1 MSKSLAII
9 TWVTYRNFGTFL
21 QAFAL
26 QQYLCEKGF
35 DCKILNDSSYI
46 INYKPNWRYK
56 LKKLTLKLV
65 QKDFRVF
72 EKSCTKSHS
81 LFNSFK
87 HNMLHVD
94 YDRCLSSLD
103 SKYDIYICG
112 SDQIWNP
119 FFLDNPN
126 SDFFYASFT
135 KKKKIAYAP
144 SIGVSKV
151 PQQYEAKLKE
161 LTKCFDYLSA
171 REQQGIDALYE
182 LTGKD
187 VSRVVDP
194 TLLLDANEWNRLLP
208 TESSCHKKYILAYF
222 LTPNKVFINL
232 AIEYAQ
238 RKNMRLK
245 IFFTDKSYYSYNCD
259 LITAGPIE
267 FLYYVKHAEYLFTD
281 SFHGS
286 IFASIFHTQFFTFK
300 RFKQIAES
308 QNSRVE
314 NLLTMMGIGD
324 RLIDEKAC
332 DNIYKLT
339 DIDFK
344 QLSNN
349 IAPYL
354 EKSKQYLLNAL
365 Q

>member
-46 INYKPNWRYK
+46 INYKPNWKHK
-56 LKKLTLKLV
+56 LKKLFLKLV
-65 QKDFRVF
+65 QKDFREF

-81 LFNSFK
+81 LFNKFK
-87 HNMLHVD
+87 QIMLHID
-94 YDRCLSSLD
+94 YNHHLSSLD

-126 SDFFYASFT
+126 SGFFYASFT

-151 PQQYEAKLKE
+151 PHQYKEQLKE
-161 LTKCFDYLSA
+161 QIICFDYLSA
-171 REQQGIDALYE
+171 REQQGVDALHE
-182 LTGKD
+182 LTGKN
-187 VSRVVDP
+187 VSKVVDP
-194 TLLLDANEWNRLLP
+194 TLLLDVDEWNRLLP
-208 TESSCHKKYILAYF
+208 IEPPCQQKYILAYF
-222 LTPNKVFINL
+222 LTPNKIFINL
-232 AIEYAQ
+232 AIEYAH
-238 RKNMRLK
+238 RNNMRLK
-245 IFFTDKSYYSYNCD
+245 MFFTDKTCYNYDCD
-259 LITAGPIE
+259 LITAGPID
-267 FLYYVKHAEYLFTD
+267 FLHYIKHAECLFTD

-300 RFKQIAES
+300 RFKQTAES

-314 NLLTMMGIGD
+314 NLLTMMGIGE
-324 RLIDEKAC
+324 RLIDETNYN
-332 DNIYKLT
+332 NIYKLT
-339 DIDFK
+339 DIDFQQVSK
-344 QLSNN
+344 N
-349 IAPYL
+349 IAPFI
-354 EKSKQYLLNAL
+354 EKSKLYLLNAL

>member
-46 INYKPNWRYK
+46 INYKPNWKHK
-56 LKKLTLKLV
+56 LKKLFLKLV
-65 QKDFRVF
+65 QKDFREF

-81 LFNSFK
+81 LFNKFK
-87 HNMLHVD
+87 QNMLHID
-94 YDRCLSSLD
+94 YNHQLSSLD

-126 SDFFYASFT
+126 SGFFYASFT

-151 PQQYEAKLKE
+151 PHQYKE
-161 LTKCFDYLSA
+161 KFKKQTICFDYLSA
-171 REQQGIDALYE
+171 REQQGVDALQE
-182 LTGKD
+182 LTGKN
-187 VSRVVDP
+187 VSKVVDP
-194 TLLLDANEWNRLLP
+194 TLLLDADEWNQLLP
-208 TESSCHKKYILAYF
+208 IEPPCQQKYILAYF
-222 LTPNKVFINL
+222 LTPNKVFIDL

-238 RKNMRLK
+238 RKNIRVK
-245 IFFTDKSYYSYNCD
+245 IFFTDKSYYGYDCD
-259 LITAGPIE
+259 LIAAGPIE
-267 FLYYVKHAEYLFTD
+267 FLHYVKHAECLFTD

-286 IFASIFHTQFFTFK
+286 IFANIFHTQFFTFR

-314 NLLTMMGIGD
+314 NLLTMMGIGE
-324 RLIDEKAC
+324 RLFDEKNC
-332 DNIYKLT
+332 NTIYKLA

-344 QLSNN
+344 QISRN
-349 IAPYL
+349 ITPFI
-354 EKSKQYLLNAL
+354 EKSKHYLLNTL